1 MFENLYSEKQIKK
14 QSEYINNFLKETE
27 GIKSFE
33 YKRRKLTYRIAIGT
47 VNNEILEIDIP
58 LGTFGG
64 FAGCCDQINDC
75 LYDKYKRMIIN
86 RKLLSKEGSKVFV
99 EQHTVPITDVII
111 I

>member
-64 FAGCCDQINDC
+64 SAGCCDQINNC
-75 LYDKYKRMIIN
+75 LYDKYKRVIIN
-86 RKLLSKEGSKVFV
+86 RKLLSKEGSIVFV
-99 EQHTVPITDVII
+99 EQHTVPIPD
-111 I
+111 